1 MKAIVIDRWTKPA
14 DLKIQ
19 EIPEPEVTPG
29 TLGIDVKATGCNFF
43 DILLVQGQYQMK
55 PPFPFVPGGEIAGT
69 VREVG
74 PDVEGFQI
82 GDRIMGTIP
91 TGGYA
96 ERAVVPA
103 LAAYKFPEKMS
114 FEQAAGFPI
123 TYPTSYSGLVYR
135 ASLQAGETLLVHAS
149 AGGVGMAAVQ
159 IGKSLGARVIG
170 TAGSDDKLDLVKR
183 QGADFTINYNT
194 EDFVQKVREMTDG
207 KGADVIYDPVG
218 GEILNRSLKCIAWNG
233 RLLVIGF
240 ASGTIPEI
248 RANRILLKNISVVG
262 LHWGAYTINE
272 PQRIPET
279 FDALF
284 KLYDAGKINPVV
296 FKTYPMEKLPE
307 ALAALGSR
315 KTYGKLIVVMGSG
328 MTY

>member
-1 MKAIVIDRWTKPA
+1 MKAIVVDRWMEPE
-14 DLKIQ
+14 DLKVQ
-19 EIPEPEVTPG
+19 DFPDPEVTAG
-29 TLGIDVKATGCNFF
+29 TLGIDVKAAGANFF
-43 DILLVQGQYQMK
+43 DILLVQGKYQSK
-55 PPFPFVPGGEIAGT
+55 PPFPFVPGGEVAGI

-74 PDVEGFQI
+74 DQVEGFEV

-123 TYPTSYSGLVYR
+123 TYPTSYAGLVYR
-135 ASLQAGETLLVHAS
+135 ANLQAGETLLVHAA

-159 IGKSLGARVIG
+159 IGKALGARVIG
-170 TAGSDDKLDLVKR
+170 TAGSDEKLSLVKR
-183 QGADFTINYNT
+183 EGADFTINYRT
-194 EDFVQKVREMTDG
+194 EDFVQKVREITDG

-218 GEILNRSLKCIAWNG
+218 GDVLDRSLKCIAWSG

-262 LHWGAYTINE
+262 LHWGAYAINE
-272 PQRIPET
+272 PERIPET
-279 FDALF
+279 FDSLF
-284 KLYDAGKINPVV
+284 KLYEAGKINPVV
-296 FKTYPMEKLPE
+296 YKSYPMEKLPE
-307 ALAALGSR
+307 ALAELGSR
-315 KTYGKLIVVMGSG
+315 KTFGKAVTVP
-328 MTY
+328 